1 MQEQFGT
8 DIETA
13 ENAVRKM
20 QKALSAAMKVETQ
33 NKNAAETGDVMFNK
47 KNNTKRSATSPL
59 SGSPATQGSVGMASK
74 PVTAAAEH
82 LGIGI
87 KVSQLS
93 NSVKWRSFSLD

>member
-59 SGSPATQGSVGMASK
+59 SGSPATQGSLSMASK

-82 LGIGI
+82 LGIAI
-87 KVSQLS
+87 SLSQS
-93 NSVKWRSFSLD
+93 SKPVKDE